1 MAKLKR
7 EKLKGPDVGPEKAAR
22 RHRRRVKP
30 GAQGRGTEAKAINPS
45 GKVNAV
51 KLKRNRRERLGV
63 GPGHRTPKMQ
73 KRQRGT
79 YP

>member
-7 EKLKGPDVGPEKAAR
+7 DRLKGPDVGPETAAR

-30 GAQGRGTEAKAINPS
+30 GAQGRGTKAKAIGPS
-45 GKVNAV
+45 GKVNAA
-51 KLKRNRRERLGV
+51 KLKRNRRVRLGV
-63 GPGHRTPKMQ
+63 GPGHKTPKMQ
-73 KRQRGT
+73 KRRRGT

>member
-7 EKLKGPDVGPEKAAR
+7 DKLKGPDVGPETAAS
-22 RHRRRVKP
+22 RHRRSVKP
-30 GAQGRGTEAKAINPS
+30 GAQNRGTKAKAIN
-45 GKVNAV
+45 
-51 KLKRNRRERLGV
+51 RERLGV